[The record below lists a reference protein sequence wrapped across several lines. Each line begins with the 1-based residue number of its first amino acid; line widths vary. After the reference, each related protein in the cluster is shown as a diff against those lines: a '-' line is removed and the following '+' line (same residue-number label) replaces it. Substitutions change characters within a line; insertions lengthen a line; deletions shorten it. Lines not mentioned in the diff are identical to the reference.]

1 MQVSKNIEKRNT
13 EYRWNNMQKNKI
25 VCVRLQKS
33 EVEALDLIA
42 KRKGID
48 RSKLLRK
55 IIRGYLKYKGL
66 IV

>member
-1 MQVSKNIEKRNT
+1 
-13 EYRWNNMQKNKI
+13 MQKNKI